1 MCDPITAGVSTFASG
16 ALGAVG
22 QHQGQQRAYNDQR
35 ASIDAQN
42 ALTRRQ
48 WDYTLKERDRE
59 WTSQLAIW
67 NAKRAE
73 FDQTISENHDA
84 ASRAYSSEQQR
95 LNDQY
100 ASAAFGQQDQLAQM
114 IQGRGSIAASGQS
127 GRSVAKMDQA
137 MLAAF
142 GRNNATI
149 AQNLSNSRNAMIRA
163 NENTR
168 QDVNAANMRAWRS
181 VQFAPQ
187 PTTAPVTPQLSPYPT
202 NPGSSGLMI
211 GLAQAGISGLGT
223 YASMKA
229 PSASSGNSN
238 PYVSPGGQQYYG
250 PAFGNGYVPRVRP

>member
-22 QHQGQQRAYNDQR
+22 QHQGQQRAYNDQV

-100 ASAAFGQQDQLAQM
+100 AAAAFGQQDQLAQM
-114 IQGRGSIAASGQS
+114 IQGRGSVAASGQS

-211 GLAQAGISGLGT
+211 GLAQAGISGLGS

-229 PSASSGNSN
+229 PMGLAKDPPN
-238 PYVSPGGQQYYG
+238 PLVSPTGQQYYG
-250 PAFGNGYVPRVRP
+250 PAFGNGYVPRVR

>member
-22 QHQGQQRAYNDQR
+22 QHQGQQRAYNDQV

-100 ASAAFGQQDQLAQM
+100 AAAAFGQQDQLAQM
-114 IQGRGSIAASGQS
+114 IQGRGSVAASGQS

-168 QDVNAANMRAWRS
+168 LDVNAANMRAWRS

-202 NPGSSGLMI
+202 NPGSSGLI
-211 GLAQAGISGLGT
+211 LGLAQAGLSGVGT

-229 PSASSGNSN
+229 PKPMTNTPN